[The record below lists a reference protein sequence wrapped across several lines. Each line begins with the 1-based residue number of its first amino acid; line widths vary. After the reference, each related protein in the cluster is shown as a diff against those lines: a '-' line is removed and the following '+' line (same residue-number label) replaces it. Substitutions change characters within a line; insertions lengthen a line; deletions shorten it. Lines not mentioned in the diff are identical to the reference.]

1 MLFDNSKAIY
11 PTFAKNKKKMK
22 ALKPII
28 VTLIFSLSITLNL
41 VAKENVNN
49 RSPSAIDLRRHKNK
63 PSRFPRM
70 PSNQCLEFYYFS
82 DTQECQFT
90 FNYDIE
96 SLSVTIVEISTG
108 AIYMG
113 EVSQESPVMYQALP
127 SGDYHITCITDEG
140 DTYEGEGNIQ

>member
-1 MLFDNSKAIY
+1 MTNLKSIITVSLFVSSIGCSFIHAQDGTKESQRVKLSKKCER
-11 PTFAKNKKKMK
+11 TRM
-22 ALKPII
+22 
-28 VTLIFSLSITLNL
+28 
-41 VAKENVNN
+41 
-49 RSPSAIDLRRHKNK
+49 
-63 PSRFPRM
+63 PRM

-108 AIYMG
+108 AIYTG

>member
-1 MLFDNSKAIY
+1 MK
-11 PTFAKNKKKMK
+11 TFNK
-22 ALKPII
+22 I
-28 VTLIFSLSITLNL
+28 ITLCAICLLASTSIN
-41 VAKENVNN
+41 AGNK
-49 RSPSAIDLRRHKNK
+49 SPNPEKIRIWKKYPQTHNK
-63 PSRFPRM
+63 PRM

-108 AIYMG
+108 AIYTG